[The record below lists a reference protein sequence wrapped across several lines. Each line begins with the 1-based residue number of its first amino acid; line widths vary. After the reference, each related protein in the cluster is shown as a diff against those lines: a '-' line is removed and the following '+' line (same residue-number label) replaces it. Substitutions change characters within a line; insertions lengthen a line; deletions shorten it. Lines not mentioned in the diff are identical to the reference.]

1 MKESFR
7 YCVYIPSRNRE
18 KQLCNKAIEEAILKA
33 CAYKKHCNTI
43 SEQAENSFISEI

>member
-1 MKESFR
+1 
-7 YCVYIPSRNRE
+7 
-18 KQLCNKAIEEAILKA
+18 LKA